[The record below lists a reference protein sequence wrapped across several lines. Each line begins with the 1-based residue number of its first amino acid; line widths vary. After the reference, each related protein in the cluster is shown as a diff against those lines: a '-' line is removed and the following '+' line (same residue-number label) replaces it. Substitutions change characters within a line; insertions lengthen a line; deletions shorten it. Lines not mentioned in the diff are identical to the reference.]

1 MECDVYRCARQP
13 ELYLYLAAD
22 RDLASLPEALRRRT
36 GALTRVLRVDLAA
49 RAALAR
55 ADIDEVRRRVAAD
68 GWYLQ
73 MPPSALVHGHLDDG
87 D

>member
-1 MECDVYRCARQP
+1 MQCDVYRCARQP

-22 RDLASLPEALRRRT
+22 RAPDSLPEALRRQT

-49 RAALAR
+49 REALAR
-55 ADIDEVRRRVAAD
+55 VDIAEVRRRVAHE
-68 GWYLQ
+68 GYYLQ
-73 MPPSALVHGHLDDG
+73 LPPAAAVHGHLDDG